1 MKLIRYEN
9 PHTNLFSNFNRFFDE
24 AFQNL
29 WQEPV
34 NHTNLYNPAVD
45 VYEDEDHLYLKA
57 ELPGFTKDQID
68 LQIEKSVLTIKAK
81 RKGSDEEAEVSYS
94 RSFTLD
100 DSIDTNN
107 ISAELKN
114 GVLTLTLPRK
124 EESKPRQIEI
134 Q

>member
-1 MKLIRYEN
+1 MKLVRYET
-9 PHTNLFSNFNRFFDE
+9 PHTTLFSNFNRFFDE

-34 NHTNLYNPAVD
+34 AHTHLYNPAVD

-57 ELPGFTKDQID
+57 ELPGFTKEQID
-68 LQIEKSVLTIKAK
+68 LQIEKSVLTIKAE
-81 RKGSDEEAEVSYS
+81 RKASDEEAEVSYS

-100 DSIDTNN
+100 DSIDTDN

-124 EESKPRQIEI
+124 EESKPRQIQI

>member
-9 PHTNLFSNFNRFFDE
+9 PHTTLFSNFNRFFDE

-34 NHTNLYNPAVD
+34 NHTHLYNPAVD

-57 ELPGFTKDQID
+57 ELPGFTKDQIS
-68 LQIEKSVLTIKAK
+68 LQIEKSVLTIKAE

-114 GVLTLTLPRK
+114 GVLTLTLPRR